1 MIVKDYLLDN
11 DNGYY
16 SELDELSEVF
26 NGVDTSSVD
35 SALRSIK
42 IVEVEV
48 EHDES
53 IVEMLERKGI
63 DIEWDSNW
71 YDLTV
76 YCQYDG
82 REFLAEAELS
92 VTSRMNSDKQEIN
105 VPLTDEEISEIRAT
119 IEKELGE
126 DLNIYKKGR
135 DAYTRLSK
143 LVETFNEKNEKPSK
157 EILQNWDKSS
167 GTYAFLDSHL
177 YDMWGCATL
186 DFDGV
191 MVYRRSIDSY
201 KHETALSYIEDLCE
215 YCEIS
220 LDENKQ
226 KENVERE

>member
-16 SELDELSEVF
+16 SELDSLSEVF
-26 NGVDTSSVD
+26 NGIDTTSVD
-35 SALRSIK
+35 SVLRSIK
-42 IVEVEV
+42 IVEIEV

-53 IVEMLERKGI
+53 VVEMLERKDVEI
-63 DIEWDSNW
+63 DWNSNW
-71 YDLTV
+71 YDLTA

-92 VTSRMNSDKQEIN
+92 VTSRISSDRQEIN
-105 VPLTDEEISEIRAT
+105 IPLTDEEVAEIRAT

-126 DLNIYKKGR
+126 DLDIYKKGR
-135 DAYTRLSK
+135 DAYSRLSK
-143 LVETFNEKNEKPSK
+143 LVETFNSKNERSSK
-157 EILQNWDKSS
+157 DVLQNWDKSS
-167 GTYAFLDSHL
+167 ETYAFLNNHL

-191 MVYRRSIDSY
+191 MAYRRSIDSY
-201 KHETALSYIEDLCE
+201 KHETALSFVEDLCE

-226 KENVERE
+226 KENIERD